1 LNISVHE
8 AEKLSLEAIGR
19 FVEAIEDIRFT
30 GQGRQQVYGWLEQ
43 VLVQQEYCQQG
54 KAARGLVR
62 RYIEKMT
69 GLSRAQVTRL
79 ISRYTSTGRVQPT
92 VYRRR
97 RFPDR
102 YTRADI
108 ELLAS
113 VDEAH
118 ETLSGPATRRILERE
133 AGLYGKQEYAR
144 LAGISVAH
152 LYNLRKSQRYRER
165 RLNYVKTRPTA
176 VSIGERR
183 KPDPR
188 GQPGYLRLDTVHQ
201 GDQPDA
207 KGVFHINAVDEVLQG
222 QVVGAT
228 PRISEAYLKPVL
240 EDMMRQFPFRIR
252 GFHTDNGSE
261 FINRTVAELLN
272 KLLIEQTKSRPRQSG
287 DNGLVETK
295 NGAVIR
301 KHIGYGY
308 IDAAHADRINSFY
321 RAYLN
326 PYLNYHRPCAQADVQ
341 IDEKGRKRVRY
352 RRYQTPLETLLAL
365 DKPAQFLRQGLSI
378 NALKR
383 IAAALSDTEAAR
395 RMQQAKNRLFEKL
408 RLTAWHPRLEQRAEE
423 MTVHGKA
430 CGDKTPHGFSKNL
443 GNRESRF
450 PHSLRP
456 GCDH

>member
-19 FVEAIEDIRFT
+19 FVEASEEIRFASE
-30 GQGRQQVYGWLEQ
+30 GRDQVYGWVERL
-43 VLVQQEYCQQG
+43 LVQQEYSQQG
-54 KAARGLVR
+54 KAARGLIR

-69 GLSRAQVTRL
+69 GMSRSQVTRL
-79 ISRYTSTGRVQPT
+79 IARYTASGRVRPT
-92 VYRRR
+92 IYQRR
-97 RFPDR
+97 RFPGR

-118 ETLSGPATRRILERE
+118 ETLSGAATRRILERE
-133 AGLYGKQEYAR
+133 VELYGKQEYAR
-144 LAGISVAH
+144 LAAISVAH

-183 KPDPR
+183 KPQPQ

-201 GDQPDA
+201 GDRPDA
-207 KGVFHINAVDEVLQG
+207 KGVYHINAVDEVTQW
-222 QVVGAT
+222 QVAGST
-228 PRISEAYLKPVL
+228 PRISEAYLEPVL
-240 EDMMRQFPFRIR
+240 TAMLRQFPFRIQ

-261 FINRTVAELLN
+261 FINATVARLLD

-308 IDAAHADRINSFY
+308 IDAGHADTINSFY
-321 RAYLN
+321 REYLN
-326 PYLNYHRPCAQADVQ
+326 PYLNYHRPCAQADVE
-341 IDEKGRKRVRY
+341 IDDKGRKRVRY
-352 RRYQTPLETLLAL
+352 KRYQTPLETLLAL
-365 DKPAQFLRQGLSI
+365 DRPAQYLRQGLSI

-383 IAAALSDTEAAR
+383 IAAALSDTDAAR
-395 RMQQAKNRLFEKL
+395 RMQQAKNKLFEKL
-408 RLTAWHPRLEQRAEE
+408 RLTA
-423 MTVHGKA
+423 
-430 CGDKTPHGFSKNL
+430 
-443 GNRESRF
+443 
-450 PHSLRP
+450 
-456 GCDH
+456 

>member
-1 LNISVHE
+1 MHE

-19 FVEAIEDIRFT
+19 FVEASEELRFT
-30 GQGRQQVYGWLEQ
+30 SQGRQQVYGWVEQ
-43 VLVQQEYCQQG
+43 VLVQQEYAQQG

-69 GLSRAQVTRL
+69 GMSRSQVTRL
-79 ISRYTSTGRVQPT
+79 IARYTATGRVRPT

-108 ELLAS
+108 ELLAG

-133 AGLYGKQEYAR
+133 LQFYGKQEYAR
-144 LAGISVAH
+144 LAAISVAH
-152 LYNLRKSQRYRER
+152 LYNLRKTQRYRER

-183 KPDPR
+183 KPQPQ
-188 GQPGYLRLDTVHQ
+188 GQPGFLRLDTVHQ
-201 GDQPDA
+201 GDQPNGGE
-207 KGVFHINAVDEVLQG
+207 KGVYHINAVDEVTQW
-222 QVVGAT
+222 QVTGAT
-228 PRISEAYLKPVL
+228 PRISEAYLQPVL
-240 EDMMRQFPFRIR
+240 EHMLRQFPFRIL

-261 FINRTVAELLN
+261 FINKTVAQLLD
-272 KLLIEQTKSRPRQSG
+272 KLRVEQTKSRPRQSG

-308 IDAAHADRINSFY
+308 IDAGHADRINSFY
-321 RAYLN
+321 REFLN
-326 PYLNYHRPCAQADVQ
+326 PYLNYHRPCAQADVK
-341 IDEKGRKRVRY
+341 IDEKGRKRVSY
-352 RRYQTPLETLLAL
+352 KRYQTPLETLLAL
-365 DKPAQFLRQGLSI
+365 DKPARYLRKGLSI
-378 NALKR
+378 NTLKH

-395 RMQQAKNRLFEKL
+395 RMQQAKARLFDQL
-408 RLTAWHPRLEQRAEE
+408 RRSA
-423 MTVHGKA
+423 
-430 CGDKTPHGFSKNL
+430 
-443 GNRESRF
+443 
-450 PHSLRP
+450 
-456 GCDH
+456 

>member
-1 LNISVHE
+1 MV
-8 AEKLSLEAIGR
+8 R
-19 FVEAIEDIRFT
+19 FLRASEEIRFS
-30 GQGRQQVYGWLEQ
+30 GQGRQQVYSWVEG
-43 VLVQQEYCQQG
+43 VLVQQQYAQQS

-62 RYIEKMT
+62 RYIEKVS
-69 GLSRAQVTRL
+69 GLSRAQITRL
-79 ISRYTSTGRVQPT
+79 IARYAATGQVRPT

-133 AGLYGKQEYAR
+133 VELYGKQEYAR
-144 LAGISVAH
+144 LAEISVAH

-201 GDQPDA
+201 GDGPEG
-207 KGVFHINAVDEVLQG
+207 KGVYHINAVDEVTQW
-222 QVVGAT
+222 QVAGST

-240 EDMMRQFPFRIR
+240 ETMLRQFPFRIK

-261 FINRTVAELLN
+261 FINKTVAGLLD

-308 IDAAHADRINSFY
+308 IDAGHADRINDFY
-321 RAYLN
+321 REYLN
-326 PYLNYHRPCAQADVQ
+326 PYLNYHRPCAQADVE
-341 IDEKGRKRVRY
+341 IDEKGRKHVRY
-352 RRYQTPLETLLAL
+352 KRYQTPLETLLAL
-365 DKPAQFLRQGLSI
+365 DKPAQYLCRGLSI
-378 NALKR
+378 NALR
-383 IAAALSDTEAAR
+383 RVAAALSDTDAAR
-395 RMQQAKNRLFEKL
+395 RMQQAKKKLFEKL
-408 RLTAWHPRLEQRAEE
+408 RLTA
-423 MTVHGKA
+423 
-430 CGDKTPHGFSKNL
+430 
-443 GNRESRF
+443 
-450 PHSLRP
+450 
-456 GCDH
+456 

>member
-1 LNISVHE
+1 MNISVHE

-19 FVEAIEDIRFT
+19 FVEASEELRFR
-30 GQGRQQVYGWLEQ
+30 GENRQQVYVWVEQ

-69 GLSRAQVTRL
+69 GMSRSQVTRL
-79 ISRYTSTGRVQPT
+79 IARYMATGLVRPT

-97 RFPDR
+97 RFPGL

-133 AGLYGKQEYAR
+133 VELYGKQEYAR

-152 LYNLRKSQRYRER
+152 LYNLRKCQRYRER
-165 RLNYVKTRPTA
+165 RLNYIKTRPTA

-183 KPDPR
+183 KPDPQGR
-188 GQPGYLRLDTVHQ
+188 PGYLRLDTVHQ
-201 GDQPDA
+201 GDQPEA
-207 KGVFHINAVDEVLQG
+207 KGVFHINAVDEVLQW
-222 QVVGAT
+222 QVVGST

-261 FINRTVAELLN
+261 FINHTVAELLN

-308 IDAAHADRINSFY
+308 IDAGHADAINSFY
-321 RAYLN
+321 RQFLN
-326 PYLNYHRPCAQADVQ
+326 PYLNYHRPCAQPDVE

-365 DKPAQFLRQGLSI
+365 DKPAQYLRQGLSI

-408 RLTAWHPRLEQRAEE
+408 RLTA
-423 MTVHGKA
+423 
-430 CGDKTPHGFSKNL
+430 
-443 GNRESRF
+443 
-450 PHSLRP
+450 
-456 GCDH
+456 

>member
-19 FVEAIEDIRFT
+19 FVEASEELRFE
-30 GQGRQQVYGWLEQ
+30 GENRQQVYGWVER
-43 VLVQQEYCQQG
+43 VLVQQEFAQQG

-62 RYIEKMT
+62 RYVEKMT
-69 GLSRAQVTRL
+69 GMSRAQVTRL
-79 ISRYTSTGRVQPT
+79 IARYTATGQVRPT
-92 VYRRR
+92 IYRRR
-97 RFPDR
+97 RFPGL
-102 YTRADI
+102 YTRADV

-133 AGLYGKQEYAR
+133 VELYGKQEYVR
-144 LAGISVAH
+144 LAAISVAH
-152 LYNLRKSQRYRER
+152 LYNLRKSERYRER

-183 KPDPR
+183 KPQPQ

-201 GDQPDA
+201 GDRPEA
-207 KGVFHINAVDEVLQG
+207 KGVYHINAVDEVLQW
-222 QVVGAT
+222 QVVGST
-228 PRISEAYLKPVL
+228 PRISEAYLEPLLKA
-240 EDMMRQFPFRIR
+240 MMRQFPFRIK

-308 IDAAHADRINSFY
+308 IDARHADSINSFY
-321 RAYLN
+321 REYLN
-326 PYLNYHRPCAQADVQ
+326 PYLNYHRPCAQADVE

-352 RRYQTPLETLLAL
+352 KRYQTPLETLLAL
-365 DKPAQFLRQGLSI
+365 DKPAQYLRQGLSI

-383 IAAALSDTEAAR
+383 IAAALSDTDAAR
-395 RMQQAKNRLFEKL
+395 RMQHAKTKLFEKL
-408 RLTAWHPRLEQRAEE
+408 RLTA
-423 MTVHGKA
+423 
-430 CGDKTPHGFSKNL
+430 
-443 GNRESRF
+443 
-450 PHSLRP
+450 
-456 GCDH
+456 

>member
-1 LNISVHE
+1 LNISVHQ

-19 FVEAIEDIRFT
+19 FVEASEEIRFASE
-30 GQGRQQVYGWLEQ
+30 GRQQVYGWVER
-43 VLVQQEYCQQG
+43 VLVQQEYAQQG

-69 GLSRAQVTRL
+69 GLSRSQVTRL
-79 ISRYTSTGRVQPT
+79 IARYTATGRVRPT
-92 VYRRR
+92 IYRRR
-97 RFPDR
+97 RFADR

-133 AGLYGKQEYAR
+133 VELYGKQEYAR
-144 LAGISVAH
+144 LAAISVAH

-183 KPDPR
+183 KPQPQ

-207 KGVFHINAVDEVLQG
+207 KGVYHINAVDEVTQW
-222 QVVGAT
+222 QVAGST
-228 PRISEAYLKPVL
+228 PRISEAYLEPVL
-240 EDMMRQFPFRIR
+240 KAMLRQFPFRIK

-261 FINRTVAELLN
+261 FINATVARLLD

-308 IDAAHADRINSFY
+308 IDAAHADTINSFY
-321 RAYLN
+321 RESLN
-326 PYLNYHRPCAQADVQ
+326 PYLNYHRPCAQADVE

-365 DKPAQFLRQGLSI
+365 HKPAQFLRQGLSI

-383 IAAALSDTEAAR
+383 IAGTLSDTEAAR
-395 RMQQAKNRLFEKL
+395 RMQLAKNKLFEKL
-408 RLTAWHPRLEQRAEE
+408 RLTA
-423 MTVHGKA
+423 
-430 CGDKTPHGFSKNL
+430 
-443 GNRESRF
+443 
-450 PHSLRP
+450 
-456 GCDH
+456 

>member
-1 LNISVHE
+1 VHE

-19 FVEAIEDIRFT
+19 FVEASEEIRFESAD
-30 GQGRQQVYGWLEQ
+30 RSQVYGWVERL
-43 VLVQQEYCQQG
+43 LVGQEYGAQG
-54 KAARGLVR
+54 KVARGLVR

-79 ISRYTSTGRVQPT
+79 IGRYTAKGRVQPT
-92 VYRRR
+92 LYRRCC
-97 RFPDR
+97 FPER

-133 AGLYGKQEYAR
+133 VQLYGKQEYAR
-144 LAGISVAH
+144 LAEISVAH

-183 KPDPR
+183 KPDPQ

-201 GDQPDA
+201 GDQPGGGSGA
-207 KGVFHINAVDEVLQG
+207 KGVYHINAVDEVLQW
-222 QVVGAT
+222 QVVGST
-228 PRISEAYLKPVL
+228 PRISEAYLEPVL
-240 EDMMRQFPFRIR
+240 QAMLRQFPFRIK

-308 IDAAHADRINSFY
+308 IDAGHADRINSFY
-321 RAYLN
+321 REYLN

-352 RRYQTPLETLLAL
+352 KRYQTPLETLLAL
-365 DKPAQFLRQGLSI
+365 DRPAQYLRQGLSI

-383 IAAALSDTEAAR
+383 IAGALSDTDAAR
-395 RMQQAKNRLFEKL
+395 RMQQAKSRLFEKL
-408 RLTAWHPRLEQRAEE
+408 RLTA
-423 MTVHGKA
+423 
-430 CGDKTPHGFSKNL
+430 
-443 GNRESRF
+443 
-450 PHSLRP
+450 
-456 GCDH
+456 

>member
-19 FVEAIEDIRFT
+19 FVEASEELRFE
-30 GQGRQQVYGWLEQ
+30 GENRQQVYGWVEQ
-43 VLVQQEYCQQG
+43 VLVQQEYTEQG

-62 RYIEKMT
+62 RYMEKMT
-69 GLSRAQVTRL
+69 GMSRAQVTRL
-79 ISRYTSTGRVQPT
+79 IARFTATGLVRPT

-97 RFPDR
+97 RFPGL

-133 AGLYGKQEYAR
+133 VQLYGKQEYVR
-144 LAGISVAH
+144 LAAISVAH

-165 RLNYVKTRPTA
+165 LLHYTRTRPTA
-176 VSIGERR
+176 VAIGERR
-183 KPDPR
+183 KPQPQ

-201 GDQPDA
+201 GDQPEA
-207 KGVFHINAVDEVLQG
+207 KGVYHINAVDEVLQW
-222 QVVGAT
+222 QVVGSA

-240 EDMMRQFPFRIR
+240 ENMLRQFPFRIR

-308 IDAAHADRINSFY
+308 IDAGHADRINDFY
-321 RAYLN
+321 REYLN
-326 PYLNYHRPCAQADVQ
+326 PYLNYHRPCAQADVE

-352 RRYQTPLETLLAL
+352 KRYQTPLETLLAL
-365 DKPAQFLRQGLSI
+365 HKPAQYLRQGLSI
-378 NALKR
+378 NALQR
-383 IAAALSDTEAAR
+383 IAAALSDTDAAR
-395 RMQQAKNRLFEKL
+395 RMQNAKNKLFDRL
-408 RLTAWHPRLEQRAEE
+408 RLTA
-423 MTVHGKA
+423 
-430 CGDKTPHGFSKNL
+430 
-443 GNRESRF
+443 
-450 PHSLRP
+450 
-456 GCDH
+456 